1 MFREVM
7 QGALLHV
14 QGLVKPRSLAQL
26 KIDVTLSAVILMAV
40 AAFE

>member
-14 QGLVKPRSLAQL
+14 QGLATSRSSAQL